1 VFTASPHNQ
10 QIDSSRKTL
19 ALSLFRRVLLV
30 RLGFVIQF
38 NPSTCVCVLHIVV
51 HCVWCVCVRVCVV
64 GVLVEGGV
72 LSAPWDPGQTPGGP
86 RGCPGHR
93 ERSQAPGVFAGCPWV
108 FGQTL
113 GTGLVGTLLSA
124 SCPGATPASAA
135 SSSAMRAM

>member
-1 VFTASPHNQ
+1 M
-10 QIDSSRKTL
+10 TL

-30 RLGFVIQF
+30 RLGFVIVF
-38 NPSTCVCVLHIVV
+38 NPSTFMLLCVSVCTSLCIV
-51 HCVWCVCVRVCVV
+51 CERVSVSVSV
-64 GVLVEGGV
+64 GVMVEGGV
-72 LSAPWDPGQTPGGP
+72 LPAPWCPGQTPGGP